1 MILYPAIDIKNNECV
16 RLKLGRMDQS
26 TIYNKIPVD
35 QAIIIERLGFDW
47 LHVVDL
53 DAAVSNSRINI
64 DTILEIVNKTKM
76 SIQLGGGIRDIKTIE
91 FWLNAGVDSVIL
103 GTAAV
108 NRPDLVIEAA
118 KNFTNSISI
127 ALDSRD
133 GNISI
138 EGWEKSTNIKV
149 EDLAKKYCDLGIRSI
164 IHTDINRDGILKGL
178 NIAESRSLANSSSIP
193 VVVSGGLKSIEDI
206 KNLILPENKILMGA
220 IMGRAL
226 YDKKIDPS
234 EALNLVN
241 DKKKDQ

>member
-26 TIYNKIPVD
+26 TIYNKNPVD
-35 QAIIIERLGFDW
+35 QAIIFERLGFDW

-64 DTILEIVNKTKM
+64 DT
-76 SIQLGGGIRDIKTIE
+76 IRDIKTIE

>member
-16 RLKLGRMDQS
+16 RLKLGQMDQS
-26 TIYNKIPVD
+26 TIYNKNPIN
-35 QAIIIERLGFDW
+35 QALVFERLGFSW
-47 LHVVDL
+47 LHIVDL

-64 DTILEIVNKTKM
+64 DTILEIINKTKM
-76 SIQLGGGIRDIKTIE
+76 SIQLGGGIRDLKTIE

-108 NRPDLVIEAA
+108 NKPDLVIAAA

-133 GNISI
+133 GFISI
-138 EGWEKSTNIKV
+138 EGWEKSTNIRV
-149 EDLAKKYCDLGIRSI
+149 EELAKKYSDIGIRSI

-178 NIAESRSLANSSSIP
+178 NIHESRNLAKSIPIP

-206 KNLILPENKILMGA
+206 KNLMLPENKILMGA

-226 YDKKIDPS
+226 YDKKIDAL
-234 EALNLVN
+234 EALNLV
-241 DKKKDQ
+241 KI

>member
-16 RLKLGRMDQS
+16 RLKLGQMDQS
-26 TIYNKIPVD
+26 TIYNKNPTD
-35 QAIIIERLGFDW
+35 QAIVFQELGFDW
-47 LHVVDL
+47 LHIVDL
-53 DAAVSNSRINI
+53 DAAVSSSKINI

-76 SIQLGGGIRDIKTIE
+76 SIQLGGGIRDLKTIE

-103 GTAAV
+103 GTVAV
-108 NRPDLVIEAA
+108 NKPDLVIEAA

-133 GNISI
+133 GYISI
-138 EGWEKSTNIKV
+138 EGWEKPTNIRV
-149 EDLAKKYCDLGIRSI
+149 EDLAKKYCDIGIRSI

-178 NIAESRSLANSSSIP
+178 NIDESRSLARSISIP

-206 KNLILPENKILMGA
+206 NKLMLPENKIFMGA

-226 YDKKIDPS
+226 YDKKIDPL
-234 EALNLVN
+234 EALNLVKN
-241 DKKKDQ
+241 IKKDK

>member
-26 TIYNKIPVD
+26 TIYNKNPVD
-35 QAIIIERLGFDW
+35 QAIIFERLGFDW

-127 ALDSRD
+127 ALDSRE

-138 EGWEKSTNIKV
+138 EGWEKSTNIKD
-149 EDLAKKYCDLGIRSI
+149 EDL
-164 IHTDINRDGILKGL
+164 
-178 NIAESRSLANSSSIP
+178 
-193 VVVSGGLKSIEDI
+193 IEPMIQERNAIKEIDDSI
-206 KNLILPENKILMGA
+206 KNKTKIRQA
-220 IMGRAL
+220 I
-226 YDKKIDPS
+226 
-234 EALNLVN
+234 EAGTNCTKRN
-241 DKKKDQ
+241 S

>member
-26 TIYNKIPVD
+26 TIYNKNPVD
-35 QAIIIERLGFDW
+35 QAIIFERLGFDW

-178 NIAESRSLANSSSIP
+178 NIAESRSLANSSEIP

-206 KNLILPENKILMGA
+206 KNLMLPENKILMGA

-226 YDKKIDPS
+226 YDKKIDPL

-241 DKKKDQ
+241 DTKKDQ